1 MTEAVL
7 EKTSEQLADSA
18 RKISRATAAF
28 VDAMDESIETMKHA
42 AKRGGDA
49 MEEFMDDNTL
59 RVKRHPVETVV
70 TAFAGGFLL
79 GGFISWL
86 ARRK

>member
-7 EKTSEQLADSA
+7 DKTSEQLADSA
-18 RKISRATAAF
+18 RKISRATTAF

-49 MEEFMDDNTL
+49 VEEFMEENTQ

-79 GGFISWL
+79 GGLVSWL
-86 ARRK
+86 VRRR